1 MNVIKVLGA
10 IVIIGAVWLYLVANP
25 TKTLNLRCTK
35 ADGSTLGMTVE
46 YFRKW
51 LNPILEPWEDAQY
64 EIASARGY
72 ATGYAQV
79 IGSGMAEILILHDIL
94 SDGGTIAGR
103 WDSGSGQLLLYAGQT
118 ALGDLTAQCREL

>member
-51 LNPILEPWEDAQY
+51 LNPNLEPWEDAQY

-103 WDSGSGQLLLYAGQT
+103 WDSGSGQLVLNTGQT
-118 ALGDLTAQCREL
+118 VFGELTAQCREL